1 MGVFE
6 LKRSEER
13 VLALT
18 REAGDTSAIGAI
30 LRSTNLLFEVCE
42 SAADLLKEI
51 DGGAGAVI
59 ISAEILDSEIAE
71 RLAARMRLQPPWS
84 DLPLVVLGGAEGNF
98 GSLSDT
104 ANLTVLEWPA
114 SSAMISSIVR
124 AAVRSRRRQYQLR
137 DYLAERERIE
147 EDLRQTQKL
156 ESIGLLAGGVAH
168 DFNNLLV
175 GILGNSSLAMDMLP
189 ELSPARVLLKD
200 VLVAGQRAGSLTRQ
214 LLTHSGKSRFS
225 IALLDLSGLVREI
238 SGLIQPSISKRVR
251 LRLDLDP
258 DLPAVQGDASQ
269 LQQLVM
275 NLVINGAE
283 AASGGIGA
291 VAVTTRLCD
300 VREENLPRAI
310 PPTAMQ
316 PGRYVCLEVRD
327 DGAGMDTATLAR
339 IFDPFYTTKL
349 AGRGLGLA
357 AALGI
362 VRSHGGGIEVET
374 APGKGSTFRVYLPAA
389 GAAQLRKAAP
399 ASPEILS
406 GAGEIL
412 IVDDEEVVRNFVR
425 NCLQQFGYT
434 SVVAANGQEA
444 LEIFRQDPGR
454 IAAVILDLTMPV
466 MSGEETF
473 HELRRIRPDVKI
485 LVSTGYDEAETAT
498 RFEGSVVSA
507 FVQKPYTAG
516 ELARKVKAALQS
528 SATMQG

>member
-1 MGVFE
+1 M
-6 LKRSEER
+6 L
-13 VLALT
+13 VLT
-18 REAGDTSAIGAI
+18 GEARDASAVGAI
-30 LRSTNLLFEVCE
+30 LLSAKLLFEVCE
-42 SAADLLKEI
+42 SAVDLLSEI
-51 DGGAGAVI
+51 DGGAGVVI
-59 ISAEILDSEIAE
+59 ISAGILDSEFAE
-71 RLAARMRLQPPWS
+71 LLAARLKLLPSWS
-84 DLPLVVLGGAEGNF
+84 DLPLLVLGAPQGSF
-98 GSLSDT
+98 GPLSDT
-104 ANLTVLEWPA
+104 ANLTFLDWPA
-114 SSAMISSIVR
+114 GSAMIASLVR
-124 AAVRSRRRQYQLR
+124 ASLRSRSTQYQLR
-137 DYLAERERIE
+137 DCRAELERIE
-147 EDLRQTQKL
+147 ENLRRMQKL

-189 ELSPARVLLKD
+189 ELSPARVLLQD

-214 LLTHSGKSRFS
+214 LLTHHSGKSRFS

-238 SGLIQPSISKRVR
+238 SGLIQPSIPKLVR

-283 AASGGIGA
+283 AVVSGMGS
-291 VAVTTRLCD
+291 VSVTTRLSD
-300 VREENLPRAI
+300 LREENLPRSI
-310 PPTAMQ
+310 PPTSIQ
-316 PGRYVCLEVRD
+316 PGRYICLEVRD

-362 VRSHGGGIEVET
+362 VRSHAGGIEVET

-389 GAAQLRKAAP
+389 GAAQLRKVDS
-399 ASPEILS
+399 ASREVLS
-406 GAGEIL
+406 GGGEIL
-412 IVDDEEVVRNFVR
+412 IVDDEEVVRNFAR

-434 SVVAANGQEA
+434 SVVAANGQDA
-444 LEIFRQDPGR
+444 LEIFRRDPSR
-454 IAAVILDLTMPV
+454 IAAVLLDLSMPV
-466 MSGEETF
+466 MSGEETLR
-473 HELRRIRPDVKI
+473 ELRRIRPDVKI
-485 LVSTGYDEAETAT
+485 LLSTGYDEAETAI
-498 RFEGSVVSA
+498 RFEDSAVSA